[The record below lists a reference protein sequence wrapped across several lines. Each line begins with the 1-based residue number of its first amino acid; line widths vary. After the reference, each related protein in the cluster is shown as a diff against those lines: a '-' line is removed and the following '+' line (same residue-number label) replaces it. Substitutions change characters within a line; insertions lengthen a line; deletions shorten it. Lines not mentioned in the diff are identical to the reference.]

1 MVLPN
6 SDVIFRTYTTQ
17 KMPVEVVL
25 DVQVNC
31 ENHSTKHLLYVV
43 KGKGPSLVGRNW
55 QDNIPFDWK
64 LLD

>member
-1 MVLPN
+1 
-6 SDVIFRTYTTQ
+6 
-17 KMPVEVVL
+17 MPVEVVL